1 MHEQWKKI
9 IQEYFSQSEPQR
21 LRYNVALITEIVALI
36 GILLIEAVMGYE
48 NDGLIVIA
56 LLIIYLSIMA
66 VLGNRFRSRLP
77 IFTVLIIAPVTFIAC
92 PYMFLFAEGG
102 GIQSGMPVWLA
113 YGMIC
118 IFMMLDGIY
127 FAVMMPLA
135 VLVNIATLAYGY
147 YNQHLFEYT
156 NDQFY
161 YYSDNLIAILVVT
174 FAVGI
179 ILKYQRS
186 IEKRQK
192 ESIEKAL
199 IELELE
205 KVNAQRANEAKTH
218 FLANMSHDIRT
229 PMNAIVGMTDIAGY
243 HIDNKEKVQECLSK
257 IKASSTQLLNLLN
270 NVLDMSEIESRELK
284 LKEIQFD
291 LEELV
296 EDVQLV
302 LTQTARNKKVDFH
315 VSCEIGD
322 RNLIGDAVRLRQVLM
337 NIISNSIKYT
347 EAFGHVNVHVT
358 QVQEESEDYAA
369 FDFFIED
376 NGVGMSQEFADN
388 LIFQPFTRDNAQY
401 VKKTEGSGIG
411 MSITKSIVD
420 AMGANMRI
428 ESKVGEGTR
437 FFVHIRLKKDKNV
450 EKTLTKEQDGSTVLN
465 ASGKNLLVVE
475 DNEINMEIIQAI
487 LERTKAHVVC
497 AWDAEEAIDI
507 ISRSQEDYF
516 DLVLMDIQLPGMDGY
531 SAAKTIR
538 SMSRDDSVSI
548 PIIAMTANAFA
559 QDVEKAFQSGMNAH
573 IAKPIDVD
581 ELFQKMYHFLY
592 T

>member
-1 MHEQWKKI
+1 M
-9 IQEYFSQSEPQR
+9 
-21 LRYNVALITEIVALI
+21 
-36 GILLIEAVMGYE
+36 
-48 NDGLIVIA
+48 
-56 LLIIYLSIMA
+56 
-66 VLGNRFRSRLP
+66 
-77 IFTVLIIAPVTFIAC
+77 
-92 PYMFLFAEGG
+92 
-102 GIQSGMPVWLA
+102 
-113 YGMIC
+113 
-118 IFMMLDGIY
+118 
-127 FAVMMPLA
+127 
-135 VLVNIATLAYGY
+135 
-147 YNQHLFEYT
+147 
-156 NDQFY
+156 
-161 YYSDNLIAILVVT
+161 
-174 FAVGI
+174 
-179 ILKYQRS
+179 
-186 IEKRQK
+186 
-192 ESIEKAL
+192 
-199 IELELE
+199 
-205 KVNAQRANEAKTH
+205 NAQRANEAKTH

-257 IKASSTQLLNLLN
+257 IKVSSTQLLNLLN

-347 EAFGHVNVHVT
+347 EAFGYVNVHVT
-358 QVQEESEDYAA
+358 QMQEESEDYAA

-411 MSITKSIVD
+411 MSITKSIID

-538 SMSRDDSVSI
+538 SMSREDSVSI